1 MAPAD
6 CEERHKEA
14 RIRFL
19 QTVKPHPHNLRMR
32 FPKLQELSSMASSP
46 SSKGSDAVTGQ
57 QKRTMSLRIRPNTPI
72 YIIIAR
78 GRLCRA
84 FYAKLQATAP
94 KEHASAPGAY
104 RCCYAPHPKILCAAS
119 EKAMRSI
126 RKHCAP
132 HPKRLYSASANTMRS
147 TCVHRERHQ
156 HTPCASLQMPSSTAV
171 KFPDLSQQC
180 LYNIL
185 SSRKIW
191 TKIFLSKYQHPQ

>member
-46 SSKGSDAVTGQ
+46 SSKGFNAVTGQ

-84 FYAKLQATAP
+84 FYARLQATAP

-104 RCCYAPHPKILCAAS
+104 RCCYAQHLQTLCAAPAYTTS
-119 EKAMRSI
+119 DINI
-126 RKHCAP
+126 RHAQACKC
-132 HPKRLYSASANTMRS
+132 HPPRR
-147 TCVHRERHQ
+147 
-156 HTPCASLQMPSSTAV
+156 
-171 KFPDLSQQC
+171 
-180 LYNIL
+180 
-185 SSRKIW
+185 
-191 TKIFLSKYQHPQ
+191 

>member
-46 SSKGSDAVTGQ
+46 SSKGADAVTGQ

-84 FYAKLQATAP
+84 SYARLQATAP

-104 RCCYAPHPKILCAAS
+104 RCCYAL
-119 EKAMRSI
+119 
-126 RKHCAP
+126 
-132 HPKRLYSASANTMRS
+132 HPKRLCAAFANTMRS
-147 TCVHRERHQ
+147 ICKHYAQ
-156 HTPCASLQMPSSTAV
+156 HLRTPRATSTYAMR
-171 KFPDLSQQC
+171 KPANAILHGGEISGPIQQC

-191 TKIFLSKYQHPQ
+191 TKIFLSKYRHPQ